1 MKPIGSA
8 TRITMAGAL
17 VFCQVTFAHGPVFDC
32 YIEGDN
38 QVKCEA
44 GFTDGSS
51 AAGRK
56 IHVQDPSNKVLLEG
70 EVGKD
75 NAYTFQPPA
84 GNYSV
89 VFLGGAGH
97 ELTIQSSDISR

>member
-1 MKPIGSA
+1 
-8 TRITMAGAL
+8 MAGTLLLCQTAL
-17 VFCQVTFAHGPVFDC
+17 AHGPVLDC
-32 YIEGDN
+32 YIERDD

-56 IHVQDPSNKVLLEG
+56 IHIQNPSDKVLLEG

-75 NAYTFQPPA
+75 NTYTFQPPT
-84 GNYSV
+84 GTYSV

-97 ELTIQSSDISR
+97 DVTIQSSDISR

>member
-1 MKPIGSA
+1 
-8 TRITMAGAL
+8 MAGAL
-17 VFCQVTFAHGPVFDC
+17 VFCQATFAHGPVFDC
-32 YIEGDN
+32 YIESDN

-75 NAYTFQPPA
+75 NAYRFRPPA

-97 ELTIQSSDISR
+97 EITIQSSDISR

>member
-1 MKPIGSA
+1 MKLIDSA
-8 TRITMAGAL
+8 LRIPMAGAL
-17 VFCQVTFAHGPVFDC
+17 LVCQAAFAHGPVFDC

-38 QVKCEA
+38 RVKCEA
-44 GFTDGSS
+44 GFTDGSP
-51 AAGRK
+51 AAGRQ
-56 IHVQDPSNKVLLEG
+56 IHVQDPSNKVLLQG

-75 NAYTFQPPA
+75 NSYTFQPPA

-97 ELTIQSSDISR
+97 EITIQSSDISR